1 MENLELIQFKNI
13 FKNKKV
19 LITGHTGFKGSWLAF
34 WLKRL
39 GSKVYGISHKKFDTK
54 LFPEIEFKFNKKN
67 ELIVNLSQKKNY
79 FMIKKFLKKNKPEI
93 VFFLAAQPI
102 VKKSFIDPI
111 ETWESN
117 LLSVNYFI
125 NLIKELNF
133 IKNILIITTDKVYDT
148 SLKKNKSFVETD
160 KLGGSDPYSLSKV
173 AVEHFVKSIKENLKC
188 KIITVRAGN
197 VIGGGDWGENRLI
210 PDIVRSSK
218 DNTELVIRNKNSTRP
233 WQHVLDCLSGY
244 LFLGQLLIE
253 SKIKSGS
260 SWNISNKIQR
270 KINVL
275 NLVNM
280 FRKKIFLKNIKFKKD
295 NSIIETA
302 NLKIS
307 SKKIY
312 NLHGWHNTLTI
323 NDSINKTVE
332 WYSNYLNPK
341 INNLSAKQLDEYIKL
356 AKKRKR
362 KWIK

>member
-1 MENLELIQFKNI
+1 MENFELIQFKNI
-13 FKNKKV
+13 FRNKKV
-19 LITGHTGFKGSWLAF
+19 FITGHTGFKGSWLAF

-39 GSKVYGISHKKFDTK
+39 GAKVYGISHKKFDTK

-93 VFFLAAQPI
+93 IFFLAAQPI
-102 VKKSFIDPI
+102 VKRSFIDPI

-233 WQHVLDCLSGY
+233 WQHVLDCLWY
-244 LFLGQLLIE
+244 LFLTASNW
-253 SKIKSGS
+253 SK
-260 SWNISNKIQR
+260 
-270 KINVL
+270 L
-275 NLVNM
+275 NQDHRGIYL
-280 FRKKIFLKNIKFKKD
+280 IKFKEK
-295 NSIIETA
+295 
-302 NLKIS
+302 
-307 SKKIY
+307 
-312 NLHGWHNTLTI
+312 
-323 NDSINKTVE
+323 
-332 WYSNYLNPK
+332 
-341 INNLSAKQLDEYIKL
+341 
-356 AKKRKR
+356 
-362 KWIK
+362 